1 MSLPRHSFLNRWRAA
16 SALALAG
23 VAALLWGCGGVGS
36 GGTGDYV
43 ESSVNGFGSVIVGG
57 VEFDDGVADVV
68 DDDGIVVARNGNEVR
83 LGMTLEVEGAG
94 TVAPGA
100 RSAAQTLHIVTT
112 VLGPVDT
119 VDAGAGRLTVLGQQV
134 QVRASTVFAMP
145 LRGGLSTLRVGDE
158 VAVYAYADP
167 SSAGTLA
174 TRIEPAPGARAY
186 RLRGVVSGLD
196 KAAGT
201 FRIGG
206 ALLSYLSA
214 ANVPAAMANGQ
225 RVNLRL
231 SARSPDLTVDAFLPA
246 TRRPADAGS
255 ALVEGLVTSLSNAGT
270 FSVNGTPIDA
280 RQASIA
286 PAPAALAPGSFV
298 SVQGRIAEGVLLASR
313 VTVLTSNAI
322 DARGFRVSGAVS
334 GLDAVAR
341 TFTVRNVEVD
351 YSGAS
356 FVDGTASELVNAAAV
371 RVEGP
376 LSTDGSRI
384 RATQV
389 LLR

>member
-1 MSLPRHSFLNRWRAA
+1 MSLPRHSFQNRWRAA
-16 SALALAG
+16 GALAIAG
-23 VAALLWGCGGVGS
+23 LVALLWGCGGVGS

-68 DDDGIVVARNGNEVR
+68 DDDGIVVVGNGNEVR
-83 LGMTLEVEGAG
+83 LGMTLEVEGSG

-112 VLGPVDT
+112 VLGPVDA
-119 VDAGAGRLTVLGQQV
+119 VDAGAGTLTVLGQRV
-134 QVRASTVFAMP
+134 QVRGSTVFGMP
-145 LRGGLSTLRVGDE
+145 LRGGLSALRAGDV
-158 VAVYAYADP
+158 VAVYGYADAGN
-167 SSAGTLA
+167 SGTLA
-174 TRIEPAPGARAY
+174 TRIEAAPGARAY

-196 KAAGT
+196 TAAGT
-201 FRIGG
+201 LRIGG
-206 ALLSYLSA
+206 ASLSYLSA
-214 ANVPAAMANGQ
+214 ANAPVALANGQ
-225 RVNLRL
+225 RVNLRVP
-231 SARSPDLTVDAFLPA
+231 ARSPDLTVDAFLPA
-246 TRRPADAGS
+246 SRRPVDAAS
-255 ALVEGLVTSLSNAGT
+255 ALIEGLVTSFSNAGA
-270 FSVNGTPIDA
+270 FSVNGTPVDA
-280 RQASIA
+280 RQASVA
-286 PAPAALAPGSFV
+286 PASAALATGSFV

-313 VTVLTSNAI
+313 VTVPTSNAM
-322 DARGFRVSGAVS
+322 DVRGFQVSGTVS
-334 GLDAVAR
+334 GLDAVAK

-356 FVDGTASELVNAAAV
+356 FVDGTAAELVNGAAV